1 LEELLKS
8 VILLAGLGTRLR
20 PHTYSKPKPLIQ
32 VAGKPI
38 LGHILDSLAGLN
50 IEETIFIVGYLG
62 EQIQTYVSEHY
73 PTMRARYVEQTE
85 MKGQAHAINLA
96 RDYIDQPVL
105 IIFGDTIWET
115 DYTRLA
121 RVQADGLIYV
131 KEVQDPRRFGVAT
144 LQDGFV
150 TKFIEKPTTP
160 ISNLAVVGVYYFR
173 NWQAILRSIDQLI
186 ARNIQLKGEYY
197 LADAM
202 QLMLNA
208 GAKLEVET
216 IPVWEDCGTREALLK
231 TNRYLLDKHS
241 YARPIEG
248 SVILPP
254 VYISDSARIYHSIIG
269 PYVSVS
275 DDAVVEHSILRDCII
290 SENAHI
296 ENRIME
302 RSLIGKDAHVSGTFQ
317 RMNVGDSSEI
327 DSGIPNEQ

>member
-1 LEELLKS
+1 MKS

-38 LGHILDSLAGLN
+38 LGHILDSLAVLE

-62 EQIQTYVSEHY
+62 DQIEKYVTAHY
-73 PTMRARYVEQTE
+73 PHLRARYVEQTE

-96 RDYIDQPVL
+96 RDYVDQPVL

-115 DYTRLA
+115 DFTRLA
-121 RVQADGLIYV
+121 RVQSDGLIYV
-131 KEVQDPRRFGVAT
+131 KEVPDPRRFGVAT
-144 LQDGFV
+144 LKDGLV
-150 TKFIEKPTTP
+150 TKFVEKPTTP
-160 ISNLAVVGVYYFR
+160 VSNLAVVGVYYFR
-173 NWQAILRSIDQLI
+173 NWQAILDAIEQLI
-186 ARNIQLKGEYY
+186 AHNIQLKGEYY

-202 QLMLNA
+202 QLMLDA

-231 TNRYLLDKHS
+231 TNRYLLDKHN

-254 VYISDSARIYHSIIG
+254 VYISDRAQIKNSIIG
-269 PYVSVS
+269 PYVSIS
-275 DDAVVEHSILRDCII
+275 DDALVEHTILRDCII

-296 ENRIME
+296 QNRVME
-302 RSLIGKDAHVSGTFQ
+302 QSLVGKDARVGGTFQ
-317 RMNVGDSSEI
+317 IMNVGDSSEI
-327 DSGIPNEQ
+327 DSASTNNGQ